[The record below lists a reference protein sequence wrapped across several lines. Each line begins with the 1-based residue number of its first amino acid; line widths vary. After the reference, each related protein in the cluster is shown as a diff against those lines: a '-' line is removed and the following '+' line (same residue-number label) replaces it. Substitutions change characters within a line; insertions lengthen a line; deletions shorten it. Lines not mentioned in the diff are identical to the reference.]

1 MLEYRLAGASCRPAQ
16 PSARAWGRSS
26 TPAFTPFCP
35 TRSRGGRCSRRR
47 PRFPRDPRRTTR
59 CRVGGL
65 RLRNPAFRSGHRT
78 IWDRR
83 SGLAQCRTSCRDSV
97 GRSPRARPAPTT
109 CRRDSAPTSAAG
121 GAEVRRLI
129 PGGRQ
134 IRTIGPGTKEPVFVA
149 EGELRDRARAAKKG
163 CFFMRYRWFE
173 SISLQRRVCELSVP
187 LLSRPEGDVRGIG
200 FQTVRTY
207 IAIDNSE
214 ARRAM
219 LARTIFG
226 VAENSQA
233 YRGPRARHPPRIEAF

>member
-1 MLEYRLAGASCRPAQ
+1 MLEYRLPGASCRPAQ

-35 TRSRGGRCSRRR
+35 KRSRGGRCSRRR

-59 CRVGGL
+59 CRVRGL

-121 GAEVRRLI
+121 GPEVRRLI
-129 PGGRQ
+129 PGGKW
-134 IRTIGPGTKEPVFVA
+134 IRTFGSPTDP
-149 EGELRDRARAAKKG
+149 LR
-163 CFFMRYRWFE
+163 F
-173 SISLQRRVCELSVP
+173 
-187 LLSRPEGDVRGIG
+187 SRQSRM
-200 FQTVRTY
+200 TV
-207 IAIDNSE
+207 
-214 ARRAM
+214 
-219 LARTIFG
+219 
-226 VAENSQA
+226 
-233 YRGPRARHPPRIEAF
+233 

>member
-1 MLEYRLAGASCRPAQ
+1 MLEYRLPGASCRPAQ

-35 TRSRGGRCSRRR
+35 KRSRGGRCSRRR

-59 CRVGGL
+59 CRVRGL

-121 GAEVRRLI
+121 GPEVRRLI

-134 IRTIGPGTKEPVFVA
+134 IRTIGPGAKEPVFVA

-163 CFFMRYRWFE
+163 CFFAVPMVRIHLPPAE
-173 SISLQRRVCELSVP
+173 SQS
-187 LLSRPEGDVRGIG
+187 
-200 FQTVRTY
+200 QT
-207 IAIDNSE
+207 
-214 ARRAM
+214 
-219 LARTIFG
+219 
-226 VAENSQA
+226 
-233 YRGPRARHPPRIEAF
+233 